1 MTWLAVVSQPPASAP
16 SPRESAA
23 VVAVLALIVAA
34 LWVAARLR
42 RWLSRRVRVR
52 RAARAQAAERDALG
66 VLREHGFVVLG
77 RQVRQSWGLVAD
89 GDPLRFTLIAD
100 YVVERGGKR
109 WVAEV
114 KTGERALD
122 LRHGPTRRQ
131 LLEYR
136 QAFGADGVLLVDAE
150 GGRLQDVRFFGMDQ
164 ARTDGALRR
173 QAIGVALGIGVGV
186 GVGLWLA
193 DGLSAPGPAA
203 TPAAR
208 TLAR

>member
-1 MTWLAVVSQPPASAP
+1 M
-16 SPRESAA
+16 
-23 VVAVLALIVAA
+23 VAVLALIVAS
-34 LWVAARLR
+34 LWVAARFR
-42 RWLSRRVRVR
+42 RWWERRARVR
-52 RAARAQAAERDALG
+52 RAARAQAAERDALA
-66 VLREHGFVVLG
+66 VLSEHGFRVLG

-150 GGRLQDVRFFGMDQ
+150 GRRLHDVRFFGMGQ
-164 ARTDGALRR
+164 AAPDGALRR
-173 QAIGVALGIGVGV
+173 LVLGVALGLGLGIGIGI
-186 GVGLWLA
+186 GIALWLG
-193 DGLSAPGPAA
+193 DGLSAPAPAA
-203 TPAAR
+203 SHGRPGAAE
-208 TLAR
+208 ARPSRW

>member
-1 MTWLAVVSQPPASAP
+1 L
-16 SPRESAA
+16 
-23 VVAVLALIVAA
+23 VAVLALIVAS

-42 RWLSRRVRVR
+42 RWLSRRARVR
-52 RAARAQAAERDALG
+52 RAARAQAAERGALA
-66 VLREHGFVVLG
+66 VLSEHGFRVLG

-100 YVVERGGKR
+100 YVVEREGKR

-150 GGRLQDVRFFGMDQ
+150 GRRLHDVRFFGVDHT
-164 ARTDGALRR
+164 ARGGALGPV
-173 QAIGVALGIGVGV
+173 ALGVALGLGLGIGIGI
-186 GVGLWLA
+186 GIGIDIGIETAPRRA
-193 DGLSAPGPAA
+193 DGLSAPVPAA
-203 TPAAR
+203 TPASR

>member
-1 MTWLAVVSQPPASAP
+1 M
-16 SPRESAA
+16 
-23 VVAVLALIVAA
+23 VAVLALIVAS

-42 RWLSRRVRVR
+42 RWLSRRARVR
-52 RAARAQAAERDALG
+52 RAARAQAAERDALS
-66 VLREHGFVVLG
+66 VLSEHGFVVLG

-100 YVVERGGKR
+100 YLVERGGKR

-150 GGRLQDVRFFGMDQ
+150 GRRLHDVRFFGMGHDL
-164 ARTDGALRR
+164 REGALRR

-186 GVGLWLA
+186 GIGLWLA
-193 DGLSAPGPAA
+193 DALSAPVPAA
-203 TPAAR
+203 TPASR
-208 TLAR
+208 VLAR